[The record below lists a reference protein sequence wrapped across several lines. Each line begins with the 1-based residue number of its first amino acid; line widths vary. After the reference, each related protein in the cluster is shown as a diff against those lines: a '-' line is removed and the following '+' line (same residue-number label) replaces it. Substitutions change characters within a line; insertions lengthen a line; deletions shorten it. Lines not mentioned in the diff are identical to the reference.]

1 MIHVTIRRKHQRIYV
16 FKVTGHALSAPYG
29 EDLVCAG
36 VSAIVTGAA
45 NAFDPKGIRIH
56 LQEGKADFQV
66 DDVENSHHQ
75 TILEL
80 MKIQLQTIVES
91 NPKYIQMNEKED

>member
-1 MIHVTIRRKHQRIYV
+1 MIHVTIRRKNNRIYV

-45 NAFDPKGIRIH
+45 NAFATQGVRIH
-56 LQEGKADFQV
+56 LQEGRADFQV
-66 DDVENSHHQ
+66 DDLTNDSHQHILEIMKIQIQ
-75 TILEL
+75 TILESYP
-80 MKIQLQTIVES
+80 KNIQI
-91 NPKYIQMNEKED
+91 NEKED